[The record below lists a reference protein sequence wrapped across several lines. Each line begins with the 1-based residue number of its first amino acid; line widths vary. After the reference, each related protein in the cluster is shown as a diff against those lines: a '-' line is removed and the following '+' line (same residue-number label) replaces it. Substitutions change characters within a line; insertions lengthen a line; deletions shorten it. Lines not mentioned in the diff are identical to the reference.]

1 MVGNTV
7 TASSSF
13 FARSVQSLKS
23 SSHPFH
29 ASWILGS
36 AQKSALALTP
46 VSRPAARAACP
57 ALNTDR
63 WAWRPVGE
71 SALARRAVLVAAASI
86 GRPFTRFQQHFL
98 GNWLFFPT
106 VRTSLKSALSSNSVF
121 DAQWG
126 KIIFEFVFMQF
137 FVWHMRFHACFFR
150 YFAIDK

>member
-46 VSRPAARAACP
+46 VSRPPGLPARPWIQTAG
-57 ALNTDR
+57 LGGQSTGR
-63 WAWRPVGE
+63 LE
-71 SALARRAVLVAAASI
+71 RAGQFLVAAPST

-121 DAQWG
+121 WCTMGWNYIWSCIHVILCLA
-126 KIIFEFVFMQF
+126 
-137 FVWHMRFHACFFR
+137 
-150 YFAIDK
+150 YAISCSNFS

>member
-46 VSRPAARAACP
+46 VSRPAGRPGRLPARPWMQTVGLGGQSAGRPARAGQFGWLLP
-57 ALNTDR
+57 APAR
-63 WAWRPVGE
+63 E
-71 SALARRAVLVAAASI
+71 ALYQISTTFSGKLAFLSHSTYFVKIRAVVKFS
-86 GRPFTRFQQHFL
+86 FQCTMGWNYIWSCIHVIL
-98 GNWLFFPT
+98 CL
-106 VRTSLKSALSSNSVF
+106 A
-121 DAQWG
+121 
-126 KIIFEFVFMQF
+126 
-137 FVWHMRFHACFFR
+137 
-150 YFAIDK
+150 YAISCLNFS

>member
-46 VSRPAARAACP
+46 VSPPAARAACP

-63 WAWRPVGE
+63 WAGLGWAGPAQAGHFWW
-71 SALARRAVLVAAASI
+71 L
-86 GRPFTRFQQHFL
+86 RPFTRFQQHFL

-106 VRTSLKSALSSNSVF
+106 VRTSLKSVLSSNSVF
-121 DAQWG
+121 CAHWG
-126 KIIFEFVFMQF
+126 EIIIEVVFACNFVFGICDFMLEF
-137 FVWHMRFHACFFR
+137 FVISP
-150 YFAIDK
+150 YISK

>member
-46 VSRPAARAACP
+46 VSPPAARAACP

-63 WAWRPVGE
+63 WAGLGWAGPAQAGQFWW
-71 SALARRAVLVAAASI
+71 L
-86 GRPFTRFQQHFL
+86 RPFTRFQQHFL

-106 VRTSLKSALSSNSVF
+106 VTYFVKIRAVVKFSFRCTMGWNF
-121 DAQWG
+121 IWG
-126 KIIFEFVFMQF
+126 CIYVIFVFCICDFMLDF
-137 FVWHMRFHACFFR
+137 FVISSYIHA
-150 YFAIDK
+150 